1 MSVANPV
8 FTFEKDPVE
17 ILDYYFDW
25 SDWLGP
31 LDNITGSTWAVSGSD
46 AILQV
51 GSQTFG
57 ASLVTAFASAGT
69 AGVAYDVS
77 NTITTAQ
84 GRTAKR
90 TARILV
96 LSR

>member
-1 MSVANPV
+1 MAVANPV
-8 FTFEKDPVE
+8 FTYEKDPVE

-25 SDWLGP
+25 SDFLGP
-31 LDNITGSTWAVSGSD
+31 LDSITASVWAVSGSD
-46 AILQV
+46 AILSV
-51 GSQTFG
+51 GSQTFA
-57 ASLVTAFASAGT
+57 ASLVTAWASAGT
-69 AGVAYDVS
+69 AGVSYDVS

-84 GRTAKR
+84 GRVAKR